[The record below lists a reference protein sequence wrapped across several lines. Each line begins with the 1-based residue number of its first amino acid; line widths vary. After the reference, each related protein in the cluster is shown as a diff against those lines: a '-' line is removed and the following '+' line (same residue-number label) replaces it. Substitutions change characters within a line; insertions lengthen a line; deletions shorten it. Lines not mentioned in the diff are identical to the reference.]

1 MASGLISKVGNTSRE
16 RKSDNS
22 REISFEDRKP
32 MLSDNNPTQELL
44 EHSPD
49 QILTNS
55 AKK

>member
-1 MASGLISKVGNTSRE
+1 MASGLITKVENTSR
-16 RKSDNS
+16 DDS

-49 QILTNS
+49 HILTNS